1 MNLLFD
7 ASALLNIIR
16 RKRRKAFNILVGNY
30 ILDLTFYEIGNAIW
44 KETKLQK
51 RIEVDEASKLLKT
64 ISIIKDKMQ
73 MLRAE
78 NLVVVFKIAYE
89 LGITFYDA
97 SYIVA
102 AAGNNLLL
110 VTDDKK
116 LISKL
121 EQSKDTLKRI
131 LGSEVKVMTSL
142 ELTRGG

>member
-102 AAGNNLLL
+102 AAGNNLFL

-121 EQSKDTLKRI
+121 EQSKDTLKEI